1 MNTMSDYKEQEKIGR
16 RLKAA
21 RLTRGI
27 SQWQL
32 CQKIGLKSAKI
43 LAKYENGT
51 FRIPEDLV
59 RRFAKELGVTA
70 DYILKGEQM
79 EATVMEAP
87 KPQIATAIVKPEV
100 MQKEDEQNRKKSSP
114 GPRIDS
120 DTNYLWVKPDVFK
133 KILKDAHLTHREC
146 AELVGHR
153 SKTGPHGWGNGSLRM
168 PSKAIDILCD
178 YSGVNRADLVDF
190 DRNVREPL
198 RRGSK
203 VKKEG
208 IVVINECLAEYN
220 RTHAEEP
227 VNPKTEITVTMEEPK
242 EEKPM
247 PEFVTL
253 SERPIPANAEQV
265 FCKNVKYYIRKK
277 GIDENEFLNKVGAG
291 EKYLDDTI
299 KNNWKI
305 PMAVILKM
313 ARELGISVEELAT
326 DNKAA
331 IVEAEILELEKR
343 MKDLRAMIG
352 IA

>member
-1 MNTMSDYKEQEKIGR
+1 MNTISDYKEQEKIGR

-79 EATVMEAP
+79 EATVMEVP

-100 MQKEDEQNRKKSSP
+100 VTGEPEPEKKAVRR
-114 GPRIDS
+114 PRID
-120 DTNYLWVKPDVFK
+120 DAKNYLWVNGEVFC
-133 KILKDAHLTHREC
+133 KILSDAHLTAKEC
-146 AELVGHR
+146 AELVGLR
-153 SKTGPHGWGNGSLRM
+153 TPANVYEWKKGTGRM
-168 PSKAIDILCD
+168 PTRAIDILCD
-178 YSGVNRADLVDF
+178 YSGVNRSELIDF
-190 DRNVREPL
+190 DRNVKEPMVC
-198 RRGSK
+198 RNTVTGD
-203 VKKEG
+203 
-208 IVVINECLAEYN
+208 IAVINECLAEYK

-247 PEFVTL
+247 PEFVTM